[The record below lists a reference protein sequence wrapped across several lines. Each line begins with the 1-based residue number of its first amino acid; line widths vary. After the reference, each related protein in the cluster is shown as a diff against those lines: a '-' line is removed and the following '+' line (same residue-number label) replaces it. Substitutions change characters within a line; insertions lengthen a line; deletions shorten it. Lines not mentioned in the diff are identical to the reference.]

1 MTGVIRING
10 VSISV
15 PTYIVKQ
22 CQSSEESDFET
33 KVFLDQVREAT
44 KKVNLEDMSGAE
56 LYEKLSADQLAD
68 IFEALVNSIDT
79 EMLGKLAS
87 ELEKLVSK
95 L

>member
-1 MTGVIRING
+1 MTGIIRING
-10 VSISV
+10 ISISV
-15 PTYIVKQ
+15 PSYIVKQ

-44 KKVNLEDMSGAE
+44 KKVNLEDLSGAD
-56 LYEKLSADQLAD
+56 LYKELSAEQLAD
-68 IFEALVNSIDT
+68 IFEALVSSIDQ
-79 EMLGKLAS
+79 EMLEKVTA